1 MTFAVVCLVGS
12 FLKGGAIP
20 FFLQVRDLLYGVI
33 TKIRIIGLKNVIQ
46 AIADISMIPDISAIF
61 KLKKTVMAVK
71 KIGIDTVNSG
81 HRA

>member
-1 MTFAVVCLVGS
+1 MMFAVVCLVGS

-20 FFLQVRDLLYGVI
+20 FFRQVRDLLYGVI

-61 KLKKTVMAVK
+61 KFEKTVMIFK
-71 KIGIDTVNSG
+71 QSGINTVNSG

>member
-1 MTFAVVCLVGS
+1 MMFAVVCLVGS

-33 TKIRIIGLKNVIQ
+33 TKIIIIGLKNVIQ

-61 KLKKTVMAVK
+61 KFKTTVMTTK
-71 KIGIDTVNSG
+71 QIGINAVNSG